1 MRPIL
6 IGTILQLVSPS
17 DQEGSDCASLGFD
30 QQGKNSRYNIVVKS
44 FQFWNATLAKNYP
57 ILALK

>member
-17 DQEGSDCASLGFD
+17 DQLEERSDCGFD
-30 QQGKNSRYNIVVKS
+30 QQGKNSRYNIVVKT
-44 FQFWNATLAKNYP
+44 FQFFQSA
-57 ILALK
+57 